1 MKTRRCF
8 FGIFVILA
16 LSCVVSAQ
24 RVAGVWRLDEM
35 STSGNGGSTDKM
47 TQPSMY
53 LFTKSHYSIIYVNTD
68 KPRSTDDSRKM
79 TAEQLRDTYVTSFVA
94 NAGTYSIKSG
104 KITFKPMVAKS
115 PSYML
120 PGSWVTDTVKISG
133 NTMTMTVESASEGPV
148 TNPITIKLTRVE

>member
-8 FGIFVILA
+8 LGIFVILA

-24 RVAGVWRLDEM
+24 RVAGVWRLDEVTTTG
-35 STSGNGGSTDKM
+35 SGGSTEKM

-79 TAEQLRDTYVTSFVA
+79 TAEQLRDVYVDNFIA
-94 NAGTYSIKSG
+94 NAGTYSIKAG
-104 KITFKPMVAKS
+104 KITFRPLVAKS

-120 PGSWVTDTVKISG
+120 PGTGVTDKIKISG
-133 NTMTMTVESASEGPV
+133 NVMTLTVESASDGPV
-148 TNPITIKLTRVE
+148 TNPTTFKLTRVE